1 MQKTNIYKV
10 ILKDGGGKAS
20 SHIVP
25 APSESAA
32 EAYFQGEFMSAT
44 SEYIG
49 EEVVS
54 PSYNTKGI
62 AFSTINREFDRDS
75 KGYAYLLE
83 LLKTET
89 EQFIEMLK
97 DTYQRK

>member
-1 MQKTNIYKV
+1 MREADIYKI
-10 ILKDGGGKAS
+10 ILKDSKGKAS

-25 APSESAA
+25 APTASAA
-32 EAYFQGEFMSAT
+32 EAYFQGEFMSVT

-49 EEVVS
+49 KEVVS

-89 EQFIEMLK
+89 DQFIEMLK

>member
-1 MQKTNIYKV
+1 MQEINIYKV
-10 ILKDGGGKAS
+10 NLKDGDGKAS
-20 SHIVP
+20 WQIVP
-25 APSESAA
+25 APSASAA
-32 EAYFQGEFMSAT
+32 EAYFKAEFMSAT
-44 SEYIG
+44 SEQIG
-49 EEVVS
+49 KEVVS
-54 PSYNTKGI
+54 PTYNTKGI

-75 KGYAYLLE
+75 KGYAYLLD

>member
-10 ILKDGGGKAS
+10 TLKGGDGKAS

-25 APSESAA
+25 APTASAA

-44 SEYIG
+44 SEYMG
-49 EEVVS
+49 KEVVS

-97 DTYQRK
+97 YTYQRK